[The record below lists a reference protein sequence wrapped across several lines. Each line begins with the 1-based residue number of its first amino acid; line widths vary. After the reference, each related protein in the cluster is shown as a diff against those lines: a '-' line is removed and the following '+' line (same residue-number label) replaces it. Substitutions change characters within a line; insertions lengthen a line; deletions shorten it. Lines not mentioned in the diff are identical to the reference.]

1 MSENDIG
8 VNPAPDDVAEEFQE
22 APAQPDAEQ
31 RLASEVD
38 RRKTEFQEARHERD
52 ALLEKLTAKREP
64 GAAEEPWKQS
74 YNPDSGKGLRNSRGH
89 FSTMDKEQAEA
100 IEENERLNA
109 ILKRIADIKKA
120 LDEISADL
128 PGRRNEETWK
138 KTFDESKGERMR
150 NSRGEYTTTDKE
162 QEEALRMNEEMDH
175 GKTLAELPASSVY
188 KTDED
193 GFDLSKTETTE
204 PPAEPAVPDYDPE
217 SSDYEPK
224 YGPDD
229 LSYVPGYDPTDDPY
243 LPEYVPDIPEYIPAP
258 EIVDWRREALT
269 FLNELARRDQ
279 ERAIQRYGG
288 FRPFAAASG
297 FLRMTNGLARR
308 LSGGRV
314 NFAGLDRVAER
325 IEQTDERI
333 SEGVIGRTIGR
344 VRAWFDKIGSRTIL
358 TDQEINEGDIDENL
372 DRVANFRRAQW
383 WKKPLKIG
391 AKLMGGFGVAAATI
405 MTGGIGAPTALLW
418 AGGMKEGFDSI
429 GQTVEHL
436 GWGRRRAALEL
447 ESQGQE
453 TEQINELKARVAD
466 RGTPMT
472 REEFIGLLNNIIGS
486 EADLTGQEERNI
498 TGERRGQMIRSLSTT
513 AATIGVG
520 LFAGVPFGKVNY
532 DNDNT
537 ALAQSARA
545 AVGDP
550 SLPIMQESH
559 RGFWNLL
566 NRGQFGYEH
575 NSTLSAVRDSLNGA
589 VPQGVEYD
597 KMQTIINFLNNEMK
611 GNFGMFDLTPT
622 SVYGQTAHILG
633 NNLPLADYLK
643 LAAVPAYLAAETL
656 RHFARRPEQEGGGDY
671 YASYDEHYS
680 PYGPD
685 RYDGGAGGSGGHR
698 PEGSELPDTTDEAE
712 LASREKSACDT
723 YLEHLGG
730 SSPDYVREVESA
742 ETELPPMAPE
752 CRFAVCVPA
761 AYSEHRIIYDY
772 LSSMVGQKNLDGSDL
787 NPSIFEVNVFVNGP
801 ENKQDEIDQTVA
813 EIERFRAEHPEMHVN
828 VIHRAYGERQTIGYL
843 RKFINDSALMR
854 AEARP
859 DRTAPLNLVS
869 HDADIQLADEQY
881 FAKALKAFEDSPDTK
896 ILAGQEELPDEVKER
911 YPYIWAARRLWQ
923 FIDAASAGQGEP
935 RRIRKA
941 LGTNAIIRAEA
952 YARVDGYRPTD
963 RVAEDLS
970 LGNRIE
976 NFYGNRGQSGHNT
989 IANFRPRAIISP
1001 RRDLQTVDRNRP
1013 IIGGYEDFQDNDSVR
1028 EGAHRDRAAE
1038 ITPDNPQ
1045 VFLRNMNREA
1055 SSQFNS
1061 LFMNLFH
1068 ALNNSNPE
1076 MVRARR
1082 ERLTDDQ
1089 IQQIELRNLQGEVGR
1104 QAMAEAEKTF
1114 RKACSYLGIGKID
1127 INVASGGRYECHIR
1141 EWNKLKEGLHN
1152 PG

>member
-38 RRKTEFQEARHERD
+38 RRKAEFQEARHEKD
-52 ALLEKLTAKREP
+52 ALLEKLTTKREP

-138 KTFDESKGERMR
+138 KTFDESKGERIR

-204 PPAEPAVPDYDPE
+204 PPAEPAVSDYDPE

-333 SEGVIGRTIGR
+333 SGGVIGRTVGR

-453 TEQINELKARVAD
+453 TEQIDALKARLGD
-466 RGTPMT
+466 RTMT
-472 REEFIGLLNNIIGS
+472 AEEFYGLVNQIIGS
-486 EADLTGQEERNI
+486 EVELTGQEEQNI
-498 TGERRGQMIRSLSTT
+498 AGERRGQMIRSLSTT

-532 DNDNT
+532 DTDNT

-550 SLPIMQESH
+550 SLPIMRESH

-597 KMQTIINFLNNEMK
+597 RMQTIVNHLNNTLQGK
-611 GNFGMFDLTPT
+611 FGTFDLTHT
-622 SVYGQTAHILG
+622 NVYGQTAHILG
-633 NNLPLADYLK
+633 NALPLADYLK

-656 RHFARRPEQEGGGDY
+656 RHWAKRPEKDGGKY
-671 YASYDEHYS
+671 YPSDERYIPYS
-680 PYGPD
+680 PD
-685 RYDGGAGGSGGHR
+685 KYDGSRESGS
-698 PEGSELPDTTDEAE
+698 SESDVAPNDTEIDPTNSAE
-712 LASREKSACDT
+712 LVGKERSAIGSYIDR
-723 YLEHLGG
+723 LGG
-730 SSPDYVREVESA
+730 KDSQYFREIEDISARLPEMSPD
-742 ETELPPMAPE
+742 

-761 AYSEHRIIYDY
+761 AFSEHRVIYDY
-772 LSSMVGQKNLDGSDL
+772 LSSLVGQKDLHGDPLDP
-787 NPSIFEVNVFVNGP
+787 NYFEVNVFVNGP
-801 ENKQDEIDQTVA
+801 ENKQDEIDQTIA
-813 EIERFRAEHPEMHVN
+813 EIDRFKSEHPDLKIN
-828 VIHRAYGERQTIGYL
+828 AIQRSYAERQNIGYL
-843 RKFINDSALMR
+843 RKLITDSALIR
-854 AEARP
+854 SEHRLDQSGP
-859 DRTAPLNLVS
+859 IFLVS
-869 HDADIQLADEQY
+869 HDADITIQDDQY
-881 FAKALKAFEDSPDTK
+881 FAKALEAMDRSYETK
-896 ILAGQEELPDEVKER
+896 VLAGQVDYDKETKGR
-911 YPYIWAARRLWQ
+911 YPYLWAARRLWQ
-923 FIDAASAGQGEP
+923 FIDTIRSGEDSP
-935 RRIRKA
+935 TLIRKA
-941 LGTNAIIRAEA
+941 VGANTIIRADA
-952 YARVDGYRPTD
+952 YAGVNGFRSTD
-963 RVAEDLS
+963 RIAEDLS
-970 LGNRIE
+970 LGNRVE
-976 NFYGNRGQSGHNT
+976 KKYGRKGASGRDR
-989 IANFRPRAIISP
+989 ISNFRPRAIISP
-1001 RRDLQTVDRNRP
+1001 RRDLQSVERNRP
-1013 IIGGYEDFQDNDSVR
+1013 IVGGYDNFANNDAVR
-1028 EGAHRDRAAE
+1028 ETGDSAQAE
-1038 ITPDNPQ
+1038 QITPDNSRLFIQ
-1045 VFLRNMNREA
+1045 KLDRETT
-1055 SSQFNS
+1055 SQFNH
-1061 LFMNLFH
+1061 LFMSIFYTMNDR
-1068 ALNNSNPE
+1068 APE
-1076 MVRARR
+1076 MIQARKDGVAKN
-1082 ERLTDDQ
+1082 ELEK
-1089 IQQIELRNLQGEVGR
+1089 IELRNLQGEVGKKAMQ
-1104 QAMAEAEKTF
+1104 QAESIF
-1114 RKACSYLGIGKID
+1114 RKACDYLGIGKID
-1127 INVASGGRYECHIR
+1127 INIASGGRYECHIR

-1152 PG
+1152 PE